1 MNELALMTTIEA
13 EQALSKAR
21 LAVVPVGS
29 LEQHGPHLP
38 LMTDSAVAEAFA
50 RRVVDEL
57 GDDAVLLPLIGYG
70 LSEHHL
76 GFAGTIT
83 LRPNTMLELLADI
96 FESLRHHGLR
106 RVLVVNGHGGNIDL
120 IRLAARNARRDHR
133 MMVASVMWAVVAAD
147 IARERASSPAY
158 GHACE
163 IETSVMMALL
173 PDEVRRDRIV
183 AGGRHTHD
191 ELTEPPGGSVDEPV
205 WLHEWSDDGAIGRPD
220 LANEDDGAEIVGQVV
235 ERVVGYARRMIQREP
250 EGRSRD
256 E

>member
-1 MNELALMTTIEA
+1 MNELARMTTTEA
-13 EQALSKAR
+13 GEALSNAR
-21 LAVVPVGS
+21 LAIIAVGS
-29 LEQHGPHLP
+29 LEQHGLHLP
-38 LMTDSAVAEAFA
+38 LMTDSAVAEALA
-50 RRVVDEL
+50 GRIADEL
-57 GDDAVLLPLIGYG
+57 GDDAVLLPPIGYG

-83 LRPNTMLELLADI
+83 LRPETMLGLFADI

-120 IRLAARNARRDHR
+120 LRLVARKARRDHG

-147 IARERASSPAY
+147 LAREKASSPTY

-173 PDEVRRDRIV
+173 PDEVRTDRIV
-183 AGGRHTHD
+183 AGGRYTHD
-191 ELTEPPGGSVDEPV
+191 ELTEPPGGGVDEPV

-220 LANEDDGAEIVGQVV
+220 LANQEDGTEIVEQVL
-235 ERVVGYARRMIQREP
+235 ERVVGYARRMIEREP
-250 EGRSRD
+250 GGGARD

>member
-1 MNELALMTTIEA
+1 MNELAQMTTIEA
-13 EQALSKAR
+13 EEALSRAG
-21 LAVVPVGS
+21 LAVIAVGS

-38 LMTDSAVAEAFA
+38 LMTDSAVAEALA
-50 RRVVDEL
+50 DRIADEL
-57 GDDAVLLPLIGYG
+57 GDDAVLLPPIGYG

-83 LRPNTMLELLADI
+83 LRTDTMLGLFADI

-106 RVLVVNGHGGNIDL
+106 RVLVVNGHGGNVDV
-120 IRLAARNARRDHR
+120 IRLAARNARRDHG

-147 IARERASSPAY
+147 LARERATGPAY

-173 PDEVRRDRIV
+173 PGEVRTDRIV
-183 AGGRHTHD
+183 PGGRYTHD

-205 WLHEWSDDGAIGRPD
+205 WLHEWSDDGAIGHPD
-220 LANEDDGAEIVGQVV
+220 RANEDVGAEIVEQVV
-235 ERVVGYARRMIQREP
+235 ERAVGYARRMIEREP
-250 EGRSRD
+250 GGGARD